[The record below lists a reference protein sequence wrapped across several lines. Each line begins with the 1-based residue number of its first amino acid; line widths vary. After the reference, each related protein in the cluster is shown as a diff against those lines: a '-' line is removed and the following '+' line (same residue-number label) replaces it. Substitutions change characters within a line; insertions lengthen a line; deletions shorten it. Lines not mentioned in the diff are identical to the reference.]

1 MTIVC
6 NLQNSGGETEKF
18 TANIESSSDVGYQS
32 SVVFRQ
38 DVMIGNFNQPAI
50 WTKSDDVEQQI
61 PLHQN
66 WNWIAFGVEP
76 ESPYLDRVFSDLAD
90 WQMLVKSHT
99 AVNDYNGAEWG
110 YGTLTTPKVNE
121 MYKLRVTR
129 LPSTPADA
137 TVPSVMTVSGRQPV
151 AAADPADAAK
161 LAVTLAQGWNWIAYT
176 PLTTMTIDEAL
187 AAASPQPGDIVKS
200 QTAVAIYDQNGWEGT
215 LTALEGGRGYMYYSV
230 DGATKS
236 FLYPTGATA
245 QARSMSLRAARR
257 APDAPR
263 IFTPVSPTLY
273 PNNMTMAIRLMD
285 GDAVV
290 DTCEVAAFVD
300 GECRGATRASQNGI
314 YYLVI
319 AGEGAGQPMTL
330 RTCLGGE
337 IVDIDNT
344 QQFMSDGNVGTT
356 CQPYTIDL
364 RSVVTGITE
373 ISGDDDDD
381 DWWTLQ
387 GFKIG
392 RKPTRAG
399 AYIHRGQTVVIK

>member
-1 MTIVC
+1 M
-6 NLQNSGGETEKF
+6 
-18 TANIESSSDVGYQS
+18 
-32 SVVFRQ
+32 
-38 DVMIGNFNQPAI
+38 P
-50 WTKSDDVEQQI
+50 
-61 PLHQN
+61 
-66 WNWIAFGVEP
+66 P
-76 ESPYLDRVFSDLAD
+76 ESPIRKLAR
-90 WQMLVKSHT
+90 
-99 AVNDYNGAEWG
+99 Y
-110 YGTLTTPKVNE
+110 
-121 MYKLRVTR
+121 
-129 LPSTPADA
+129 
-137 TVPSVMTVSGRQPV
+137 
-151 AAADPADAAK
+151 ADAAK

-257 APDAPR
+257 APDAPS

-273 PNNMTMAIRLMD
+273 PNNMTMVIRLTD

-356 CQPYTIDL
+356 WEPYVINLDNLSNGIRAIGIDDADD
-364 RSVVTGITE
+364 
-373 ISGDDDDD
+373 GD
-381 DWWTLQ
+381 WYTLQ

-392 RKPTRAG
+392 RKPTQPG
-399 AYIHRGQTVVIK
+399 VYIHRGEKVLVKRKK